1 MAKDTGGTKTARGK
15 IVRFL
20 ADKLTEIEVKPG
32 APCLITSPREIS
44 MHTGIDEKVVR
55 GCLSRMEGRLANGG
69 MVIIK
74 VGSTDVVIKLAG
86 RQVR

>member
-1 MAKDTGGTKTARGK
+1 MAQKEDRRK
-15 IVRFL
+15 IKGFL
-20 ADKLTEIEVKPG
+20 ADKLTEFEVKPRV
-32 APCLITSPREIS
+32 PHLITGPREIS

-55 GCLSRMEGRLANGG
+55 ECLSRMDGGLANGG

>member
-1 MAKDTGGTKTARGK
+1 MKTAHGK

-20 ADKLTEIEVKPG
+20 ADKLMEIEVKPG
-32 APCLITSPREIS
+32 APRLITSPREIS

-55 GCLSRMEGRLANGG
+55 ECLSRMEGRLANGG

-74 VGSTDVVIKLAG
+74 VGSTDVVIRLASEK
-86 RQVR
+86 R